1 MRSRFERH
9 RVLISYAC
17 AEEPVEAT
25 ILRSFVDMGESFYR
39 IQLADGDQII
49 DVPIRSVDWIS
60 HFKSDV
66 RQFRKRFTLVK

>member
-1 MRSRFERH
+1 MRSRFDRH

-39 IQLADGDQII
+39 IQLADSDHII
-49 DVPIRSVDWIS
+49 DVPVRSVDWIA
-60 HFKSDV
+60 HKRCDVIPFK
-66 RQFRKRFTLVK
+66 KRFTLVK